1 MNIISKEELLRWQN
15 DEKFQLEQ
23 MIKNGYN
30 IRYMHNPSEK
40 VCLEAVKKSG
50 ACIRYITNPSEEM
63 CLEAI
68 RQNGHAIQYIN
79 NPSENVCLEALHN
92 CPKEQLNNI
101 IRYIDIEK
109 YPDIYEKYCFMKI

>member
-40 VCLEAVKKSG
+40 VCLEAVK
-50 ACIRYITNPSEEM
+50 TNALS
-63 CLEAI
+63 
-68 RQNGHAIQYIN
+68 IQYIN
-79 NPSENVCLEALHN
+79 NPSENVCLESLHN
-92 CPKEQLNNI
+92 CPKEKLNNI

-109 YPDIYEKYCFMKI
+109 YPDIYEKYCFMKV